1 MARLNDYRLEAQ
13 CHMVLRLA
21 QKMGRTP
28 GRTPWSAWDAP
39 SRILSKN
46 EVFAIV
52 KRPTRGSAADVGV
65 RPTIYADARNLEN

>member
-21 QKMGRTP
+21 QKM